1 MVDLGDTGIC
11 GILLMWLT
19 SLACNSVFAMKLQSG
34 MRPNIILFITDDQD
48 VELGSMEFMPWT
60 LRLLRQRGMEFRNA
74 FATTPIC
81 CPSRSSILSG
91 LYVHNHNVLTN
102 NANCTGKEWRDLHE
116 KKTFAVHLKELANY
130 RTGYFGKYL
139 NEYDGSYIPPGW
151 DEWLGLIKNSR
162 FYNYTVNHNGNKI
175 RHGSDY
181 EKDYF
186 TDLIANETLKF
197 IDSSI
202 LSHPQQPFLAVLSFP
217 APHGPEDPA
226 PQFSNLYENVDT
238 HRTPS
243 WNFAPN
249 PDKQWLLQHTGKMEP
264 VHVVFTDLLHRRRLQ
279 TLQSVDDAVHRVLS
293 LLRSINELH
302 NTYVIFTSDHGYH
315 LGQFGLVKGKNMPYE
330 FDIKVPFFIRGP
342 GVPRGKSS
350 NSVVANIDIAPTIL
364 AMAGLDGNG
373 SHDKSTKMDGRS
385 IVDLIELENA
395 DANRV
400 NLNLLPTKD
409 PWRHTLL
416 IERGKMPKLRR
427 IGDRIRNQMERYNK
441 LMRINRE
448 CSKIKFQAPCKV
460 GQHWKCVR
468 NDIGQWRI
476 HKCRAPET
484 VNLLQDSIYD
494 THKCVCDNEKSNSR
508 SRRTR
513 STDQNSGIFDEYDE
527 ASNSNPILED
537 DDIINSEIL
546 DEWETEFLNQAQQQE
561 MLESGEWYQGI
572 FGSSLNSATEQNT
585 TRTLPRKKR
594 NILSSDPINAEQW
607 ARQKVKVDSK
617 IKSLRKKLTTFRDIR
632 RSLRLTRPQTPQ
644 NDSDVHC
651 NCETREN
658 IGMRD
663 TKHKKHP
670 LLVHN
675 RNRMDLTDSSNSSK
689 SCNVV
694 QMNCFH
700 HDASHWKTPPF
711 WPVEFGDFCFCQNSN
726 NNTYWCLR
734 TINATHNFL
743 YCEFITEFVSF
754 YDLNTDPYQLRNI
767 VYQLDLPVLEQLSA
781 QLRGLK
787 SCQTR
792 AECEHYGSSDWFT
805 PFQR

>member
-1 MVDLGDTGIC
+1 MVLLDDTGVC
-11 GILLMWLT
+11 RILLMWLIG
-19 SLACNSVFAMKLQSG
+19 LACNSIFAMKLQGG

-60 LRLLRQRGMEFRNA
+60 LRLLRQRGMEFKNA

-102 NANCTGKEWRDLHE
+102 NANCTGREWRDLHE

-151 DEWLGLIKNSR
+151 DEWLGLVKNSR

-350 NSVVANIDIAPTIL
+350 NSIVANIDIAPTIL
-364 AMAGLDGNG
+364 AMAGLNDNG
-373 SHDKSTKMDGRS
+373 SNDKSTKMDGRS

-395 DANRV
+395 DANRI
-400 NLNLLPTKD
+400 NSNLLPTKD

-468 NDIGQWRI
+468 NEIGQWRI

-484 VNLLQDSIYD
+484 VNLLQDIIYD
-494 THKCVCDNEKSNSR
+494 THKCLCGSEKSNSR
-508 SRRTR
+508 SRMTR
-513 STDQNSGIFDEYDE
+513 STHQNPGIVEEYD
-527 ASNSNPILED
+527 AASSSNSDSILED
-537 DDIINSEIL
+537 NEMINPEIL
-546 DEWETEFLNQAQQQE
+546 DEWETEFLNQAQQQAI
-561 MLESGEWYQGI
+561 LDSGEWYQGI
-572 FGSSLNSATEQNT
+572 FDTPLSSGTEQNT
-585 TRTLPRKKR
+585 TRTPPRNKRRILP
-594 NILSSDPINAEQW
+594 SDPINVEQW

-617 IKSLRKKLTTFRDIR
+617 IKQLTKRKANGNADILPFVYG
-632 RSLRLTRPQTPQ
+632 SGNEGSP
-644 NDSDVHC
+644 
-651 NCETREN
+651 
-658 IGMRD
+658 
-663 TKHKKHP
+663 P
-670 LLVHN
+670 L
-675 RNRMDLTDSSNSSK
+675 
-689 SCNVV
+689 
-694 QMNCFH
+694 
-700 HDASHWKTPPF
+700 

-734 TINATHNFL
+734 TINTTHNFL

-754 YDLNTDPYQLRNI
+754 YDLNNDPYQLRNI

-792 AECEHYGSSDWFT
+792 AECEHYGSSVWFT